1 MNYKIDTQTVPH
13 SSSDNGRYDSI
24 HPKSDENSNAKR
36 AYDSPR
42 NEIHSTKKSSFLENE
57 FNAPRNSD
65 RVTSRQ
71 QDTQRLIL
79 LEAEAQKEERIR
91 KMYSKRLDDNND
103 LQKPPFLGFDGGK
116 IAYHNTSSRNHY
128 QIVKCHNKS

>member
-1 MNYKIDTQTVPH
+1 MNFKIDTQTVPQ
-13 SSSDNGRYDSI
+13 SSSDNGRYNSI
-24 HPKSDENSNAKR
+24 HPKSDENANPKR

-42 NEIHSTKKSSFLENE
+42 NEIHSTKKMSFLENE
-57 FNAPRNSD
+57 FNAPSNSD

-71 QDTQRLIL
+71 QDAQRLIL
-79 LEAEAQKEERIR
+79 LETEAQKEERIK
-91 KMYSKRLDDNND
+91 KMYSKRLDDNNG

-128 QIVKCHNKS
+128 Q